1 MTRTAAADITRTA
14 AADEVF
20 LKAAITTVG
29 IASAIARHL
38 PADDVALK
46 GLFLLT
52 NDARL
57 RHELRPA
64 CALFASNWK
73 RKQERIAAD
82 AEYRRQER
90 ENMRTIMAT
99 IRAHI
104 EAHDKCVDV
113 ASQFENLC
121 ELYEYLCEKQP
132 SGLYFMGKRFA
143 SLAHTKLYEF
153 EELLDH
159 DVTDTERREKLYD
172 FETRLEAYFDWGA
185 TYDY

>member
-1 MTRTAAADITRTA
+1 MRTRSMRTTEA
-14 AADEVF
+14 NAETLA
-20 LKAAITTVG
+20 KAVITTAG
-29 IASAIARHL
+29 IASSIAHHL
-38 PADDVALK
+38 PADDAALK
-46 GLFLLT
+46 GLYLLT
-52 NDARL
+52 NDARM

-64 CALFASNWK
+64 CEPLVSDWQ

-82 AEYRRQER
+82 VEYKRQER

-99 IRAHI
+99 IRGHI
-104 EAHDKCVDV
+104 DAHDKCDDV
-113 ASQFENLC
+113 ASQFDNLC
-121 ELYEYLCEKQP
+121 ALYEFLCLKQP

-143 SLAHTKLYEF
+143 SLAHAKLYEF

-159 DVTDTERREKLYD
+159 DVVDTERREKLYD